1 MPGAQSGLESHIE
14 RLSLQVNKETPASS
28 NTKAHSRPV
37 AESWEEELEGLSWDE
52 DDENEELQCRGDQP
66 NAPPPTPSSP
76 TTRFSYKWDDATVID
91 HKVGR
96 KRGEDHSKMSARPEK
111 QTAVAGRMIASALGV
126 RAPKKTEEQRAYEK
140 AVKEKEIKRR
150 NQQREDQSKAKEDA
164 ERARTAVWED

>member
-1 MPGAQSGLESHIE
+1 MAGLESHIE
-14 RLSLQVNKETPASS
+14 HLSLQVKKETLASL
-28 NTKAHSRPV
+28 NTKAHSLPV

-52 DDENEELQCRGDQP
+52 DDENEELQCQGDQS
-66 NAPPPTPSSP
+66 NAPPLTPSSP
-76 TTRFSYKWDDATVID
+76 TTRFSYKWDDSTVVD

-96 KRGEDHSKMSARPEK
+96 KLREEHSQMSARPEK
-111 QTAVAGRMIASALGV
+111 QTAVAGRMIAGALGV

-150 NQQREDQSKAKEDA
+150 NQQREDQSKAKKDA